1 MLHPHLVVQI
11 PVDGLHD
18 AHLKAGLRVPA
29 QVSLD
34 LAGVDAVA
42 PVMAQAVLHV
52 LDEALV
58 DLRVVQAI
66 RELGDDGLHDE
77 DVWPLVVSAHIV
89 HLAALAALRHHVD
102 GLAVILHKE
111 PVPDLHAVAV
121 DGKLLVVLGVVDHQ
135 GDQLLRE
142 LPHAVVVAAAG
153 DVHRHAVGIVEGFH
167 EVISGGLGRGIGRM
181 GVDGRGFGEETG
193 GAQGAVDLVGADL
206 DKLLSLLPGLLPGV
220 VPGVLGPLQEVHR
233 AHHIGGHEDLG
244 VCDGAVHMGLRRK
257 VDDEIRVILPD
268 ERGHKLLVADI
279 AVDKD
284 VPLVVL
290 DVLQVLQIAGIGQGI
305 QVDDANVRILF
316 QHIVDKGGSDKPG
329 AAGNEISGHW

>member
-1 MLHPHLVVQI
+1 MLHPLLVVQI

-29 QVSLD
+29 QIRLD

-42 PVMAQAVLHV
+42 PVVAQAILHV

-58 DLRVVQAI
+58 DLRVVQALG
-66 RELGDDGLHDE
+66 ELGDDGLHDE
-77 DVWPLVVSAHIV
+77 DVGPLVVSAHVV
-89 HLAALAALRHHVD
+89 HFAGLAALRHHVD

-121 DGKLLVVLGVVDHQ
+121 DGKLLVVLGIVDHQ

-167 EVISGGLGRGIGRM
+167 KVVSGGLGGGIGRM
-181 GVDGRGFGEETG
+181 GVDGRGLGEEAG
-193 GAQGAVDLVGADL
+193 GAKRAVDLVGADL
-206 DKLLSLLPGLLPGV
+206 DELLALLPGLLSGV
-220 VPGVLGPLQEVHR
+220 IPGVLCPLQEIHR
-233 AHHIGGHEDLG
+233 AHHIGGHKDLG
-244 VCDGAVHMGLRRK
+244 VGDGAVHMGLRRE

-268 ERGHKLLVADI
+268 ERRHQLLVADI

-290 DVLQVLQIAGIGQGI
+290 DILQVLQIAGIGQGVQI
-305 QVDDANVRILF
+305 DDANVRILF
-316 QHIVDKGGSDKPG
+316 QHVVDKGGADKTG
-329 AAGNEISGHW
+329 TSGN